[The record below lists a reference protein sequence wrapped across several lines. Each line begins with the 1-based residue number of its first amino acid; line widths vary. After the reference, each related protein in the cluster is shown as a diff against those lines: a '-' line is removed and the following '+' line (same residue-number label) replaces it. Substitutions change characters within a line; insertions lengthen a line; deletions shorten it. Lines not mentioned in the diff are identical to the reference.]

1 MIPQIKLRVKHG
13 VCSKVNVNL
22 TVKNIKVNVNL
33 SLNLKIL
40 KRFSAKIKREKEFHT
55 A

>member
-1 MIPQIKLRVKHG
+1 MISQIKLRVKHG
-13 VCSKVNVNL
+13 VCS
-22 TVKNIKVNVNL
+22 KVNVNL